1 MREVKQLNYAQLEW
15 LSERQL
21 KEHHDVLYAGYVKKI
36 GEIEEKLKTADV
48 SLANATYSEFG
59 ELKIEETFALNGVKL
74 HEGYFDNMKPQGT
87 TAPDGKIAELI
98 AHDFGSFEK
107 WLAEFKALGLCARG
121 WVVLAYDLDE
131 KKLKNIVCDT
141 HNQGGVWNAVAL
153 LIMDVY
159 EHAYF

>member
-59 ELKIEETFALNGVKL
+59 ELKREETFALNGVKL
-74 HEGYFDNMKPQGT
+74 HEGYFDNIKTSGAG
-87 TAPDGKIAELI
+87 APMGQNSEL
-98 AHDFGSFEK
+98 F
-107 WLAEFKALGLCARG
+107 LGGFC
-121 WVVLAYDLDE
+121 
-131 KKLKNIVCDT
+131 
-141 HNQGGVWNAVAL
+141 
-153 LIMDVY
+153 
-159 EHAYF
+159 YFF